1 MRNFLRSA
9 ACVTLI
15 LVCLSGCGKTEGDMP
30 VMTTE
35 TTTIPF
41 STDSS
46 TAESETAAT
55 TAPNE
60 ANTRHLFQQLDD
72 NVQVDAEVILPE
84 KKHIAP
90 IPSNGGL
97 RPGSAFRYIQP
108 GGIRQL
114 HD

>member
-84 KKHIAP
+84 
-90 IPSNGGL
+90 NGGL